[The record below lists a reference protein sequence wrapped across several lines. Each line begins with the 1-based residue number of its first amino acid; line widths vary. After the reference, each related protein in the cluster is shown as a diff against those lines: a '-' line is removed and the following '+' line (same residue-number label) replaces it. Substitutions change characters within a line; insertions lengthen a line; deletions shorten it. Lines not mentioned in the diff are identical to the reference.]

1 MQLDSVKYNINI
13 IAKGELSRIYTFSY
27 STKRVYIKCI
37 KKNTTSEQD
46 IFTLFLPSLNL
57 LQLDGLDIV
66 PKNKVTYGSNKQ
78 T

>member
-1 MQLDSVKYNINI
+1 MYY
-13 IAKGELSRIYTFSY
+13 G
-27 STKRVYIKCI
+27 

-46 IFTLFLPSLNL
+46 IFTLFLPSLIL